1 MFEKNPPGDADPTL
15 PSSCDD
21 RDLGEDLAMSRIR
34 LGGVTGSPTEIPARG
49 DVDVGVDAPVLPLS
63 SVDVAALSA
72 DDANSPLDDTFV
84 ILSSNG
90 AGHVPFDTASRSH
103 VSLNAN
109 TAFGSPLS
117 PAAAANNQHIFV
129 ASRSDRRLD
138 ITIIRSKLSLPL
150 ASTIVPPSNLCIHI
164 VTI

>member
-21 RDLGEDLAMSRIR
+21 RDLGEDLVMSRIR

-49 DVDVGVDAPVLPLS
+49 DVDVGVD
-63 SVDVAALSA
+63 ALSA

-103 VSLNAN
+103 ISLNAN